1 MVRFISKARKLC
13 VEHAKPMIR
22 IFALI
27 AAIGALVVGAMQL
40 SAQADTTG
48 WTQYDAAEFMMAQ
61 KKGKTIVVDVYA
73 DWCPTCRAQAPILE
87 ELRKEKQN
95 SNVLFVKVNFDEQKD
110 FLRANRIP
118 RQSTVLVFKGMEE
131 VARSIA
137 QTNRAELRSVVLTA
151 L

>member
-1 MVRFISKARKLC
+1 MTRLFL
-13 VEHAKPMIR
+13 
-22 IFALI
+22 LI
-27 AAIGALVVGAMQL
+27 AAIGAFVVGASQL
-40 SAQADTTG
+40 TAQANASNWIT
-48 WTQYDAAEFMMAQ
+48 YDEAEFMMAQ

-87 ELRKEKQN
+87 ELRSEKQTPD
-95 SNVLFVKVNFDEQKD
+95 VLFVKVNFDDEKG

-118 RQSTVLVFKGMEE
+118 RQSTVLVFKGMDE

-137 QTNRAELRSVVLTA
+137 ETNRSRLRGAVLDA

>member
-1 MVRFISKARKLC
+1 MTRLFL
-13 VEHAKPMIR
+13 
-22 IFALI
+22 LI
-27 AAIGALVVGAMQL
+27 AAIGAFVVGASQL
-40 SAQADTTG
+40 TAQANASNWIT
-48 WTQYDAAEFMMAQ
+48 YDEAEFMMAQ

-87 ELRKEKQN
+87 ELRSEKQTPD
-95 SNVLFVKVNFDEQKD
+95 VLFVKVNFDDEKG

-118 RQSTVLVFKGMEE
+118 RQSTVLVFKGMDE

-137 QTNRAELRSVVLTA
+137 QTNRTQLRKVVLDA